1 MIIVFIIA
9 GVILLIWM
17 YCLYVGLIMKKN
29 KVKEAFLS
37 IDVQLK
43 KRYDLLPNIIAI
55 AKKFMEHERSIME
68 EITKL
73 RAETLKLSNN
83 YGNINEKIKLDKE
96 ISAKMNQIFAC
107 FENYPQ
113 LKSDKTMLNT
123 MKIYCDVEDHIAAA
137 RRFFN
142 SAVLELKNAV
152 EIFPSSIIACMLN
165 IKSTDFFTIE
175 ESDKSAVNAAD
186 YFKSQT

>member
-1 MIIVFIIA
+1 MIIVFVIA

-107 FENYPQ
+107 YIP
-113 LKSDKTMLNT
+113 
-123 MKIYCDVEDHIAAA
+123 
-137 RRFFN
+137 FFN
-142 SAVLELKNAV
+142 NCVHA
-152 EIFPSSIIACMLN
+152 
-165 IKSTDFFTIE
+165 
-175 ESDKSAVNAAD
+175 
-186 YFKSQT
+186 